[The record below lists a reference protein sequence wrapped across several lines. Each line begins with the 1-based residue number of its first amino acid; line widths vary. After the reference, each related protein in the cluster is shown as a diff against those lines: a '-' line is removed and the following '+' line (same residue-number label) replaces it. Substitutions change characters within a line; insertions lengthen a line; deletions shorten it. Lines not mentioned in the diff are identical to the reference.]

1 MQVRI
6 AGIVNDSIVDG
17 PGIRLTVF
25 FQGCTHHCLNCHNPE
40 THNLNG
46 GYLIDTNEIIN
57 KLKNNP
63 LLDGITLSGGDPMLQ
78 RDGVIELTKKCKELG
93 LNTIC
98 YTGYTYEELLKFKD
112 FDKVVEYIDYLI
124 DGRYVD
130 NLRDLSLKYRGSS
143 NQRIIDIKQTLLAGE
158 IVIAKL

>member
-1 MQVRI
+1 MNVRI

-25 FQGCTHHCLNCHNPE
+25 FQGCIHHCLNCHNPE
-40 THNLNG
+40 THNLTG
-46 GYLIDTNEIIN
+46 GYLIDTDEIIT

-78 RDGVIELTKKCKELG
+78 RDAVIELTKKCKEFG

-98 YTGYTYEELLKFKD
+98 YTGYTYEELLKFDD
-112 FDKVVEYIDYLI
+112 FHLVMEHIDY
-124 DGRYVD
+124 
-130 NLRDLSLKYRGSS
+130 
-143 NQRIIDIKQTLLAGE
+143 
-158 IVIAKL
+158 

>member
-1 MQVRI
+1 MNVRI

-25 FQGCTHHCLNCHNPE
+25 FQGCIHHCLNCHNPE
-40 THNLNG
+40 THNLTG
-46 GYLIDTNEIIN
+46 GYLIDTDEIIT

-78 RDGVIELTKKCKELG
+78 RDAVIELTKKCKEFG

-98 YTGYTYEELLKFKD
+98 YTGYTYEELLKFDD
-112 FDKVVEYIDYLI
+112 FHLVMEHIDYLI
-124 DGRYVD
+124 DGRYIHS
-130 NLRDLSLKYRGSS
+130 LRDLSLKYRGSS
-143 NQRIIDIKQTLLAGE
+143 NQRIIDVQKSIKLNE
-158 IVIAKL
+158 IVVAKL